1 MCDDFGSD
9 YSDVSDSSIDSV
21 SDVSSDFEDVSSD
34 IDDIGAE
41 DFSFDEVSD
50 DSFDLDDSIEFDDSF
65 EIDDISDDFEVDL
78 SEEIETLDFETD
90 SESNGEV
97 ETLELDDEIEVLE
110 IDDSKDDIEI
120 LDSNDSAD
128 DIVESFETTE
138 DTEQLSIDNL
148 DQISE
153 DVEVSEMDD
162 ASNESIEEID
172 DIAITDDDFQIDEL
186 SNDIVEE
193 ITEEEIENNNSN
205 EELGEDHYH
214 AKPLSE
220 IQTIDEN
227 GDVDSLENIINANN
241 DESLE
246 IDDAEPYEAVPN
258 SEISNLQDDIENAS
272 LENDVELNNEIEN
285 NETVDANDTIETDDM
300 VNEETISN
308 EDLEQALR
316 DDAVDNA
323 PLTDTVYED
332 DLEFNDNK
340 GNEIPQMTDEELEE
354 FVNWENQHNNANY
367 EFIEEI
373 MNDDSLTDDQKEF
386 MAQQLLNEIQ
396 EGENEVTEYGQ
407 RVKGLTYDG
416 RDIIT
421 KPDDFSEQNEQI
433 DDTFNGELTES
444 DIDAVYEGL
453 ESYDF
458 QGVDCFED
466 IERLDSSLESFT
478 SENWE
483 QLSLDEQKEKMT
495 DLADYIIDVTG
506 LENPPRIEF
515 YNNPQEGDYGGFDR
529 TTNTLSINEHM
540 LYQNDEAADTVAH
553 ELWHALQYQRA
564 SNPRTKLDA
573 MYTENFN
580 DYISPQEDFAGYQS
594 QILEAEARAFA
605 QQIKDRL
612 HSY

>member
-1 MCDDFGSD
+1 MCEDFGSD
-9 YSDVSDSSIDSV
+9 YSDVSDSSAGAVD
-21 SDVSSDFEDVSSD
+21 DVNSDFEDVSLD
-34 IDDIGAE
+34 INDIGAE

-65 EIDDISDDFEVDL
+65 EMDDMSDDFEIDL
-78 SEEIETLDFETD
+78 PEEI
-90 SESNGEV
+90 
-97 ETLELDDEIEVLE
+97 ETLELDDEIETLE
-110 IDDSKDDIEI
+110 IDDSKEDVET
-120 LDSNDSAD
+120 LELNDSAD
-128 DIVESFETTE
+128 DIAESFETTE
-138 DTEQLSIDNL
+138 ETEQLSIDNL
-148 DQISE
+148 DQISA
-153 DVEVSEMDD
+153 DVEISEIDD
-162 ASNESIEEID
+162 LSNESIEEDID
-172 DIAITDDDFQIDEL
+172 DVAITDDDFQIDEL
-186 SNDIVEE
+186 SNDMVEE
-193 ITEEEIENNNSN
+193 ITEEEIKNNDSNSEVG
-205 EELGEDHYH
+205 EEHYQ

-220 IQTIDEN
+220 IQTINEN
-227 GDVDSLENIINANN
+227 GNIDSLENIIMTNIN

-246 IDDAEPYEAVPN
+246 IDDVEPYEAVPN
-258 SEISNLQDDIENAS
+258 SGISNLQEGIENAP
-272 LENDVELNNEIEN
+272 LENDVELDNEIEV
-285 NETVDANDTIETDDM
+285 NETVDVDNIIETDDL
-300 VNEETISN
+300 VNEETISSG
-308 EDLEQALR
+308 DLEQALR

-332 DLEFNDNK
+332 DSEFNDNIE
-340 GNEIPQMTDEELEE
+340 NEIPQMTDEELEE

-386 MAQQLLNEIQ
+386 MIQQLLNEIQ

-421 KPDDFSEQNEQI
+421 KPDDVLEQNEQI

-458 QGVDCFED
+458 QDVDCFED

-495 DLADYIIDVTG
+495 DLAEYIIDVTG
-506 LENPPRIEF
+506 LENPPHIEF
-515 YNNPQEGDYGGFDR
+515 YNNEQEGDYGGFNR
-529 TTNTLSINEHM
+529 MTNTLSINEHM

-573 MYTENFN
+573 MYAENFN
-580 DYISPQEDFAGYQS
+580 DYISPEEDFEGYQS
-594 QILEAEARAFA
+594 QILESEARAFA

>member
-1 MCDDFGSD
+1 MCEDFGSD
-9 YSDVSDSSIDSV
+9 YTDVSDSSAGAVD
-21 SDVSSDFEDVSSD
+21 DVNSDFDDVSSD

-50 DSFDLDDSIEFDDSF
+50 DFFDLDDSIEFDDSF
-65 EIDDISDDFEVDL
+65 EMDDISDDFEIDL
-78 SEEIETLDFETD
+78 SEEIETVDFETD
-90 SESNGEV
+90 SEPYNEV
-97 ETLELDDEIEVLE
+97 ETLELDDEIETLE
-110 IDDSKDDIEI
+110 IDDSKEDVET
-120 LDSNDSAD
+120 LDLNDSAD
-128 DIVESFETTE
+128 DIAESFETTE
-138 DTEQLSIDNL
+138 QTEQLSIDNL
-148 DQISE
+148 DQTSE
-153 DVEVSEMDD
+153 DVETSEIDD
-162 ASNESIEEID
+162 LSNESVEEEFD
-172 DIAITDDDFQIDEL
+172 DITITDDDFQIDEL
-186 SNDIVEE
+186 SNDMVEE
-193 ITEEEIENNNSN
+193 ITEEEIENNDSN
-205 EELGEDHYH
+205 EELDEDHYQ

-227 GDVDSLENIINANN
+227 GNIDSLENIINTNLN

-246 IDDAEPYEAVPN
+246 IDDVVPYEAVPN
-258 SEISNLQDDIENAS
+258 SEIESIENAS
-272 LENDVELNNEIEN
+272 LENDVELDNEIEDN
-285 NETVDANDTIETDDM
+285 DTVDVDDIIETDDL

-308 EDLEQALR
+308 GDLEQALR

-332 DLEFNDNK
+332 DSEFNNNIE
-340 GNEIPQMTDEELEE
+340 NEIPQMTDEELEE

-373 MNDDSLTDDQKEF
+373 MNDESLTDDQKEF
-386 MAQQLLNEIQ
+386 MTQQLLNEIQ

-421 KPDDFSEQNEQI
+421 KPDDISEQNEQV
-433 DDTFNGELTES
+433 DDTFYGELTES

-453 ESYDF
+453 ERYDF

-495 DLADYIIDVTG
+495 DLAEYIIDVTG
-506 LENPPRIEF
+506 LENPPHIEF
-515 YNNPQEGDYGGFDR
+515 YNNEQEGDYGGFNR
-529 TTNTLSINEHM
+529 MTNTLSINEHM

-573 MYTENFN
+573 MYAENFR
-580 DYISPQEDFAGYQS
+580 DYISPQEDFEGYQS

>member
-1 MCDDFGSD
+1 MCEDFGSD
-9 YSDVSDSSIDSV
+9 YSDVSDSSADSV

-50 DSFDLDDSIEFDDSF
+50 DSFDLNDSFEFDDSF
-65 EIDDISDDFEVDL
+65 EMDDISDDFEMDL

-97 ETLELDDEIEVLE
+97 EALEIDDE
-110 IDDSKDDIEI
+110 IDDSKDDVET
-120 LDSNDSAD
+120 LDFNDSNDIA
-128 DIVESFETTE
+128 ESFETTE
-138 DTEQLSIDNL
+138 ETEQLSIDNL

-153 DVEVSEMDD
+153 DVETSEIDD
-162 ASNESIEEID
+162 LSNESVEEID

-186 SNDIVEE
+186 SNDTSEE
-193 ITEEEIENNNSN
+193 IIEEEIENNDSN
-205 EELGEDHYH
+205 EELDENHYQ

-227 GDVDSLENIINANN
+227 GNIDNLENIINTNIY

-246 IDDAEPYEAVPN
+246 IDDVEPYEAVPN
-258 SEISNLQDDIENAS
+258 SEISNLQEDIENAS
-272 LENDVELNNEIEN
+272 LENDVELDNEIED
-285 NETVDANDTIETDDM
+285 NETVDVDDAIETDDL

-308 EDLEQALR
+308 GDLEQALR

-332 DLEFNDNK
+332 DSEFNDNIE
-340 GNEIPQMTDEELEE
+340 NEIPQMTDEELEE

-386 MAQQLLNEIQ
+386 MTQQLLNEIQ

-421 KPDDFSEQNEQI
+421 KPDDVAEQNEQI

-444 DIDAVYEGL
+444 DIDSVYEGL

-458 QGVDCFED
+458 QGVNCFED
-466 IERLDSSLESFT
+466 VERLDSSLESFT

-495 DLADYIIDVTG
+495 DLAEYIIDVTR
-506 LENPPRIEF
+506 LENPPHIEF
-515 YNNPQEGDYGGFDR
+515 YNNEQEGDYGGFNR
-529 TTNTLSINEHM
+529 MTNTLSINEHM

-573 MYTENFN
+573 MYAENFN
-580 DYISPQEDFAGYQS
+580 DYISPEEDFEGYQS
-594 QILEAEARAFA
+594 QILESEARAFA